1 MRATSLTCKILM
13 WTVLVISTFFQV
25 LAMFGIGQNNATAL
39 EAGKADKV
47 YALWPMIA
55 VTSLLVVGVI
65 LFICLRKRPFIG
77 LIVAAVAGLA
87 AVLIAFDLMRAFPA
101 QISASGG
108 DTGLNTFKMIYR
120 HMSPALVPLL
130 MVPAFICDRIV
141 AKQEQARLVADGK
154 ARFDLSGAPLFKDG
168 ESTLGLPPEEQ
179 TESASRKEKRSVR
192 IARKKMENA
201 EP

>member
-1 MRATSLTCKILM
+1 M

-65 LFICLRKRPFIG
+65 LFICLAQ
-77 LIVAAVAGLA
+77 AAVYRADCGGCGGLA

-141 AKQEQARLVADGK
+141 AKQEQARLVARGK
-154 ARFDLSGAPLFKDG
+154 AGSTCPARPCSRMGKAPW
-168 ESTLGLPPEEQ
+168 
-179 TESASRKEKRSVR
+179 ASRGGADG
-192 IARKKMENA
+192 IGF
-201 EP
+201 P

>member
-1 MRATSLTCKILM
+1 M
-13 WTVLVISTFFQV
+13 
-25 LAMFGIGQNNATAL
+25 
-39 EAGKADKV
+39 
-47 YALWPMIA
+47 
-55 VTSLLVVGVI
+55 
-65 LFICLRKRPFIG
+65 
-77 LIVAAVAGLA
+77 AAVAGLA

-141 AKQEQARLVADGK
+141 AKQEQARLVAVARPVRPVRRAPVQGWGK
-154 ARFDLSGAPLFKDG
+154 H
-168 ESTLGLPPEEQ
+168 LGLPPEEQ
-179 TESASRKEKRSVR
+179 TGSASRKEKRSVR

>member
-25 LAMFGIGQNNATAL
+25 LAMFGIGQNNAIAL

-101 QISASGG
+101 
-108 DTGLNTFKMIYR
+108 
-120 HMSPALVPLL
+120 
-130 MVPAFICDRIV
+130 
-141 AKQEQARLVADGK
+141 
-154 ARFDLSGAPLFKDG
+154 
-168 ESTLGLPPEEQ
+168 
-179 TESASRKEKRSVR
+179 
-192 IARKKMENA
+192 
-201 EP
+201 

>member
-1 MRATSLTCKILM
+1 
-13 WTVLVISTFFQV
+13 
-25 LAMFGIGQNNATAL
+25 
-39 EAGKADKV
+39 
-47 YALWPMIA
+47 
-55 VTSLLVVGVI
+55 
-65 LFICLRKRPFIG
+65 
-77 LIVAAVAGLA
+77 
-87 AVLIAFDLMRAFPA
+87 
-101 QISASGG
+101 
-108 DTGLNTFKMIYR
+108 MIYR

>member
-1 MRATSLTCKILM
+1 M

-154 ARFDLSGAPLFKDG
+154 ARFDLSGAPLFK
-168 ESTLGLPPEEQ
+168 EPPEA
-179 TESASRKEKRSVR
+179 SASGGSLFL
-192 IARKKMENA
+192 IG
-201 EP
+201 